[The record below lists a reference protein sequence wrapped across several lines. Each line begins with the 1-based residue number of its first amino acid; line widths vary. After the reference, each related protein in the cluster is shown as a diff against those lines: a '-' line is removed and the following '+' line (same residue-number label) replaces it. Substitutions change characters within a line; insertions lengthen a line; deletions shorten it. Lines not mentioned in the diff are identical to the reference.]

1 MNFSDKTSVFRRSD
15 DAAAGRDSYGSY
27 NPDSRSGDDYGR
39 VSYGAR
45 ADAGAS
51 AGASGYGAA
60 SGNYGGDPYG
70 NRPQGYG
77 VSDSNLILNRYRPLG
92 EVGSGGYGTV
102 QLAWDTRIQ
111 RRVAVKRMPIPQ
123 QLQVGYQDS
132 DVFNE
137 LSPSQIPGLEEA
149 RTAAM
154 LSHTNIVQVY
164 DFEVHAGAAYL
175 IMEYVDGM
183 TLEQLLQQ
191 AGDTFTLDMVTAVFD
206 AVAGALEL
214 AHANQVLHL
223 DIKPANILID
233 RQGQVKVA
241 DFGMARLSDAWGYSA
256 ASGGTIGYMPP
267 EQMRQEPLDERC
279 DEWALA
285 SVLYE
290 MISGN
295 NPFVAPT
302 IPDAIAAIENAEIVI
317 PSLCMEGLPSAA
329 DDVIFYALDP
339 DRNERYA
346 SVSDFAGEL
355 TNYLGSE
362 ANGRAQL
369 QTALGSYLSDDP
381 ADASPAAVADPSTG
395 FSLLSEKLRGRFDL
409 NGKVSD
415 MSLRVCGLL
424 IALAAAVA
432 ELPTFDVLGG
442 STSLLYMAA
451 FAGMLAVGF
460 AAPRFGALVD
470 LALVVAALVVH
481 GRYAPALIIG
491 VLFVVWWGAAGQ
503 KDNAQADAGT
513 LPFATGAVGLNQ
525 IAPLLAGFFLPVNE
539 AVKNTLFAWV
549 LAVILASFGSTSLL
563 GWNVNLGTFANGSLE
578 KGATA
583 VLTDPA
589 SYVVLATWLAAAAV
603 TSVFVRRN
611 TRSTAVGGALLGGVV
626 LLAGSMAVTGVAS
639 GFASWTPNVNYLVP
653 AIISTAIVALL
664 GWFYAPERSD
674 S

>member
-1 MNFSDKTSVFRRSD
+1 MPEDNGYGRDPYHGFRRS
-15 DAAAGRDSYGSY
+15 
-27 NPDSRSGDDYGR
+27 
-39 VSYGAR
+39 
-45 ADAGAS
+45 
-51 AGASGYGAA
+51 
-60 SGNYGGDPYG
+60 
-70 NRPQGYG
+70 
-77 VSDSNLILNRYRPLG
+77 SDSNLILNRYRPMG
-92 EVGSGGYGTV
+92 EAGSGGYGTV

-111 RRVAVKRMPIPQ
+111 RRVAVKRMPIPR
-123 QLQVGYQDS
+123 QLQIGYEDS

-154 LSHTNIVQVY
+154 LSHPNIVQVY

-183 TLEQLLQQ
+183 TLEDLLKQ
-191 AGDTFTLDMVTAVFD
+191 AGDSFTLDMVTAVFD
-206 AVAGALEL
+206 AVARALEL

-256 ASGGTIGYMPP
+256 ANGGTIGYMPP

-295 NPFVAPT
+295 NPFVAQT
-302 IPDAIAAIENAEIVI
+302 IPEAIDAIENAEIVI

-355 TNYLGSE
+355 TNYIGDES
-362 ANGRAQL
+362 AGRSQL
-369 QTALGSYLSDDP
+369 QMALSTYLNDDG
-381 ADASPAAVADPSTG
+381 ADALPISVADPSTG
-395 FSLLSEKLRGRFDL
+395 FSLFSSKMRGRFDL
-409 NGKVSD
+409 NGKVSE

-432 ELPTFDVLGG
+432 ELPAFDVLGG
-442 STSLLYMAA
+442 STSLLYMGA

-460 AAPRFGALVD
+460 AAPRIGALVD
-470 LALVVAALVVH
+470 LALVVVALVVH
-481 GRYAPALIIG
+481 GLYPPALIIG
-491 VLFVVWWGAAGQ
+491 ALFLVWWGTTGQ
-503 KDNAQADAGT
+503 TGNAQANAGT
-513 LPFATGAVGLNQ
+513 LPFAAGSVGLNQ
-525 IAPLLAGFFLPVNE
+525 ATPLLAGFFLPVSE

-578 KGATA
+578 KAATT
-583 VLTDPA
+583 VLADPT
-589 SYVVLATWLAAAAV
+589 SYVVLVTWLAAATV
-603 TSVFVRRN
+603 TSTFVRRN
-611 TRSTAVGGALLGGVV
+611 TRSTAVTGALLGGAV
-626 LLAGSMAVTGVAS
+626 LVAGSVAVTGVTS
-639 GFASWTPNVNYLVP
+639 GFVSWFPDINYLVP

-664 GWFYAPERSD
+664 GWFYAPDRSD
-674 S
+674 IQ